1 MSSSASKYLSK
12 LQDKRVLVL
21 GGTSGIGF
29 CVAEAALEY
38 GAYVVVSSSTQAKV
52 DKTISRLQA
61 SYSDKASKVTGFTCD
76 LSRPQNLE
84 SNIES
89 LLVAATDNN
98 TRKLDHIVSTAG
110 NSVQAP
116 KVTELTVESIQNFG
130 NLRFF
135 APLVLAK
142 YAPLFMTPGPR
153 SSITLTSGTITRK
166 PFKDR
171 TVMAAWGSGIEGTV
185 RGLAVDLAPIRVN
198 IVSPGAILT
207 EIWDNF
213 PNEHLEGILEGFKK
227 ETLTGELGTPEDAAE
242 AYLHSMKDG
251 FMTGTVLDVDGGRI
265 LT

>member
-1 MSSSASKYLSK
+1 MTSPASKYLSK

-21 GGTSGIGF
+21 GRTSGIGF
-29 CVAEAALEY
+29 CVAEAALEH
-38 GAYVVVSSSTQAKV
+38 GAYVVVSSSTQAKI
-52 DKTISRLQA
+52 DKTMSRLRA
-61 SYSDKASKVTGFTCD
+61 SYSDRVSKLKGFTCD
-76 LSRPQNLE
+76 LAQPQNLE
-84 SNIES
+84 SNVKS
-89 LLVAATDNN
+89 LLMAATEND

-110 NSVQAP
+110 DSIHAP
-116 KVTELTVESIQNFG
+116 KVTELTIESIQKLG
-130 NLRFF
+130 NVRFF

-153 SSITLTSGTITRK
+153 SSITLTSGTIARK

-171 TVMAAWGSGIEGTV
+171 TVLAAWGSGIEGTV

-207 EIWDNF
+207 EIWNGVLK
-213 PNEHLEGILEGFKK
+213 EHLEGVLEGFRK
-227 ETLTGELGTPEDAAE
+227 ETLTGELGTPEDVAE